1 MTVAEFCRELEL
13 VLEMPPGSV
22 KESEKLADL
31 GAWDSMAA
39 ISFIAMA
46 DSKLGAFVSA
56 EKLAACRS
64 VADLAALFPDKV
76 TA

>member
-1 MTVAEFCRELEL
+1 MNIAEFCRELEL
-13 VLEMPPGSV
+13 MLEMPSGSV

-39 ISFIAMA
+39 IAFIAMA
-46 DSKLGAFVSA
+46 DSKLGAAVSA
-56 EKLAACRS
+56 DKLAACQS
-64 VADLAALFPDKV
+64 VADLAALFPGEV